1 MIGPSRDDHT
11 NEHKLTLPL
20 WCFFGDER
28 SPPRGLRLKSEAAP
42 DTATKR
48 SLFRF
53 KVKKKIRASSEEG
66 RVGCAPAWKK

>member
-53 KVKKKIRASSEEG
+53 KVKKK
-66 RVGCAPAWKK
+66 